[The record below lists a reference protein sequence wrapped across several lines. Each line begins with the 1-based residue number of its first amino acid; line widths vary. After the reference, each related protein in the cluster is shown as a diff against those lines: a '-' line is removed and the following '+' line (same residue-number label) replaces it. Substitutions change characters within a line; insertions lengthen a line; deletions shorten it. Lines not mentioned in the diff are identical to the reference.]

1 MKYIKKL
8 PATDKELSKELVL
21 DGWKKLKEPSNLVMA
36 ILLSLPLMIISG
48 IMSMAISIY
57 LYHPLKE
64 FLSKDTFSINIK
76 INLITVVYIIIL
88 IIFMAVHE
96 FIHAFCIPNGL
107 KSEKVYWGINSLF
120 AFVYTTE
127 KIKKNRYLVI
137 TIMPFILLSILLPF
151 ILKIVGLLNGFTIFL
166 CLVNAMGSSVDL
178 LNVILILTQVPKDSY
193 IVSNGSETYF
203 K

>member
-1 MKYIKKL
+1 MKYIKKM
-8 PATDKELSKELVL
+8 PAIDKELSKKLVL
-21 DGWKKLKEPSNLVMA
+21 DGWKKLREPSNLVMA

-48 IMSMAISIY
+48 IVSIAISIY
-57 LYHPLKE
+57 LYPSLKE
-64 FLSKDTFSINIK
+64 ILSKNTFSINIK
-76 INLITVVYIIIL
+76 INLITVVYIIIFL
-88 IIFMAVHE
+88 VFMAAHE

-151 ILKIVGLLNGFTIFL
+151 ILKILGLLNGFTIFL
-166 CLVNAMGSSVDL
+166 CLVNSMGSSVDL
-178 LNVILILTQVPKDSY
+178 LNVILILTQVPKGSY